1 MSRDPFGPPL
11 HPTPRPGEIAAAPA
25 RPKLPNGLYVWD
37 PGRDSDRYWSQ
48 PWPMTPEQMA
58 ENQRA
63 LRAPLRERDYR

>member
-11 HPTPRPGEIAAAPA
+11 HPTPKPGEIAPV
-25 RPKLPNGLYVWD
+25 RPKLPNGLYVWN
-37 PGRDSDRYWSQ
+37 PERDLDGYWAQ
-48 PWPMTPEQMA
+48 PWPMTPEQME